1 MSILNNG
8 TNSISF
14 DQATDRLSNKL
25 SEFESK
31 LEKSMQDLDPS
42 NLADMIKLQQDV
54 NKLTML
60 YSVDSSVVKAVKDT
74 AQGIIQKIN

>member
-1 MSILNNG
+1 MTTVNNTG
-8 TNSISF
+8 LSF
-14 DQATDRLSNKL
+14 SEASGRLDDKL
-25 SEFESK
+25 SEFEAT
-31 LEKSMQDLDPS
+31 LEASMDELDPS

-60 YSVDSSVVKAVKDT
+60 YSVDSSLVKAVKDT

>member
-1 MSILNNG
+1 MSVLNNG

-31 LEKSMQDLDPS
+31 LETSMQDLDPS

>member
-1 MSILNNG
+1 MTISNTNNQ
-8 TNSISF
+8 SISF
-14 DQATDRLSNKL
+14 DKATDLLSGKL
-25 SEFESK
+25 ADFEAK
-31 LEKSMQDLDPS
+31 LEASMKKLDPS

-74 AQGIIQKIN
+74 AQGVIQKLN

>member
-31 LEKSMQDLDPS
+31 LETSMQDLDPS